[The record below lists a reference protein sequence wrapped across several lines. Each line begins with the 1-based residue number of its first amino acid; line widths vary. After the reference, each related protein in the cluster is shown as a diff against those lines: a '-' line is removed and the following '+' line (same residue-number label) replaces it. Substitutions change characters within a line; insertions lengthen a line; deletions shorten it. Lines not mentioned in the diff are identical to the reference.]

1 MKNIPLNRNEL
12 KDEIF
17 HLMNK
22 VSNSLKGKR
31 NVDDFLDKTDL
42 FDYWESIL
50 PDQEYPVF
58 VITVLNNIKKD
69 SIIDAIIDSI
79 EKAQIP
85 LKNNQNYECNNEF
98 KPHVGEQPFN

>member
-1 MKNIPLNRNEL
+1 MKNVPLNRNEL
-12 KDEIF
+12 KDRIF

-22 VSNSLKGKR
+22 VSSSLKGDV

-50 PDQEYPVF
+50 PDQEYPIF
-58 VITVLNNIKKD
+58 VITVLNNIRKD

-79 EKAQIP
+79 DNAQIP
-85 LKNNQNYECNNEF
+85 LKNNQNHECKNEF
-98 KPHVGEQPFN
+98 KPHVGEHPFN